1 MRSIQGI
8 YGSAPSAFLASAGV
22 RGRQVFSTIPGRF
35 ARLGMPEYI
44 FHLDKPVSKTQFIE
58 FGRQGFWAY
67 DVAVGVFLKHLIDAA
82 EGHPQ
87 GVLPWLKDAIS
98 MWRFQAC
105 FSDFGMT
112 IEEKWTPHQLQT
124 FLTLAE
130 QACAAL
136 EQRESIPAQEIVSWP
151 LLEDYHVFP
160 RGAEFVATAPV
171 VELARAIIALV
182 KGELVDAPKGQI
194 WLYGTP
200 EGRTTIGWSG

>member
-1 MRSIQGI
+1 MTSIQGI
-8 YGSAPSAFLASAGV
+8 YGNDLSAGTFALDDCLSLRC
-22 RGRQVFSTIPGRF
+22 RGTFFTWQ
-35 ARLGMPEYI
+35 
-44 FHLDKPVSKTQFIE
+44 PVSKTQFIK

-98 MWRFQAC
+98 MWRVQAC
-105 FSDFGMT
+105 ISDFGMT
-112 IEEKWTPHQLQT
+112 IDEKWTPHQLQT
-124 FLTLAE
+124 FLTLTE

-136 EQRESIPAQEIVSWP
+136 EQKRESIPAQEIVSWP

-160 RGAEFVATAPV
+160 RGAESVATAPV

-182 KGELVDAPKGQI
+182 KGELVDAPKGKI
-194 WLYGTP
+194 WLYGWP
-200 EGRTTIGWSG
+200 EGRTTIGWEG